1 MNQKVKWLVLCLV
14 AIACSSVASYKIGY
28 EQGDRDCRQQLITML
43 DGLRM
48 QCWEDLG
55 EAKAQWK
62 EIEVVELK
70 KGLPDWVEFDRMKGR
85 LEEVGAYGIEG
96 KIYTKENKRVVF
108 RKKLEWGNPPENY
121 RELLD
126 ADRKEIQKLEEEG
139 NYVIVIGSKVP
150 IP

>member
-1 MNQKVKWLVLCLV
+1 MSDKVKWLVLCLI
-14 AIACSSVASYKIGY
+14 AIACSSLVSYKIGY
-28 EQGDRDCRQQLITML
+28 EQGDRACREQLIVML

-55 EAKAQWK
+55 QAKAQRK
-62 EIEVVELK
+62 EIEETELK
-70 KGLPDWVEFDRMKGR
+70 KGLPEWVQWDDVKAK
-85 LEEVGAYGIEG
+85 LEEVGAYCIEG

-108 RKKLEWGNPPENY
+108 RRKLEWGNPPVNY
-121 RELLD
+121 TDLLAED
-126 ADRKEIQKLEEEG
+126 QKEIRKLEEEG